1 MTAVKLIRRCA
12 SNRRRNSYCD
22 SYRSAIC
29 FAIYGVGT
37 QTSRLLPRLIAV
49 IRTRL
54 TPPREISGPLY
65 GFGKPCAPQCPQFSF
80 SLLFVGINEPGRV
93 CSPDLGDTEDSTML
107 RWALIFFVVALL
119 AAVLGFTGIAIAAAG
134 VAKILFYI
142 FVILFVLSLLG
153 HVARRP

>member
-1 MTAVKLIRRCA
+1 MALA
-12 SNRRRNSYCD
+12 SCVPHN
-22 SYRSAIC
+22 A
-29 FAIYGVGT
+29 
-37 QTSRLLPRLIAV
+37 
-49 IRTRL
+49 
-54 TPPREISGPLY
+54 
-65 GFGKPCAPQCPQFSF
+65 
-80 SLLFVGINEPGRV
+80 
-93 CSPDLGDTEDSTML
+93 PDLSDSEDSIML

>member
-1 MTAVKLIRRCA
+1 MVRCMALA
-12 SNRRRNSYCD
+12 SRVPHNA
-22 SYRSAIC
+22 RSLV
-29 FAIYGVGT
+29 F
-37 QTSRLLPRLIAV
+37 TSL
-49 IRTRL
+49 
-54 TPPREISGPLY
+54 
-65 GFGKPCAPQCPQFSF
+65 
-80 SLLFVGINEPGRV
+80 VGINESSRV
-93 CSPDLGDTEDSTML
+93 GSPDLSDTEDSTML